1 MPDSYWVIPE
11 DDFDILH
18 YGVKGMKW
26 GVRKSEYRS
35 MSRNQKKQ
43 AKNKYKADKRDQK
56 SRQDVRRREFLAKN
70 QNFETRKKRFAKDGK
85 KFVKGF
91 LATNLLTLGVA
102 KIAPDFTELT
112 AYIGNLY
119 NLYNLAYM
127 GADQIVYNYD
137 LDAAMKKKKGVE
149 S

>member
-1 MPDSYWVIPE
+1 MFDSYWVIPE
-11 DDFDILH
+11 EDSDIIH

-26 GVRKSEYRS
+26 GVRKEEYRS
-35 MSRNQKKQ
+35 MSRTQKKQ
-43 AKNKYKADKRDQK
+43 AKNKYKADRRDQK
-56 SRQDVRRREFLAKN
+56 NRQELRRREFLANN
-70 QNFETRKKRFAKDGK
+70 QNFDTRKKRFAKDGK

-102 KIAPDFTELT
+102 HIAPDFTGLT

-119 NLYNLAYM
+119 NLYNLADM
-127 GADQIVYNYD
+127 TLDQVVYNYD
-137 LDAAMKKKKGVE
+137 VDRAIEKKKGGE